1 MIQDQKPI
9 QTEGLNT
16 EYTKEINQLNTQENC
31 QTGKQKLN
39 PMKTKGGRASWSSGA
54 QGLERACD

>member
-1 MIQDQKPI
+1 MIQDQEPT

-39 PMKTKGGRASWSSGA
+39 PMKTKVGRASWSRSSGA
-54 QGLERACD
+54 GERL